1 MRRYL
6 SAFLGL
12 ALLAASGCSGGQP
25 AASPG
30 GSESG
35 ADVGEPYKIGAI
47 LDITGGGSTL
57 AIPERNTLLM
67 LTERVN
73 AQGGIMGPDG
83 KRHRLE
89 MIIEDNKSQESE
101 SVLLANKL
109 IKTEKVPVL
118 IGASQSG
125 PTLAMLQTVQEAEIP
140 LVSLATSIQIVTP
153 VTERK
158 WAFKTPWSDA
168 NIVAAIVEDMKS
180 RGFTKAAWL
189 SVNNAYGDSARTE
202 FLRLAPEAGVEIVL
216 DDRFDVGV
224 KDLTP
229 LMNRVKASDAQA
241 VVIWALSP
249 ETAVAV
255 RGHKALQ
262 LKQEVYV
269 SHGVATPQFLE
280 LAGDAA
286 EGINMAAGK
295 ALVVDQLP
303 DDDPQKPVL
312 DDFNQSYQA
321 AFRDPISTLGGHA
334 WDAFHIVVHALSK
347 AGPDPAAIRDV
358 LENDIREFV
367 GVTGIFNISPEDH
380 TGLDA
385 RGLAIMRVDSGS
397 FRLVRTF
404 SEP

>member
-1 MRRYL
+1 MKRYL
-6 SAFLGL
+6 SAFVGL
-12 ALLAASGCSGGQP
+12 VLLAAAGCSSGQP
-25 AASPG
+25 AAAPAG
-30 GSESG
+30 GESG
-35 ADVGEPYKIGAI
+35 AVGEPYKIGAI
-47 LDITGGGSTL
+47 LDVTGGGSTL

-73 AQGGIMGPDG
+73 AQGGITGPDG
-83 KRHRLE
+83 KQHRLE
-89 MIIEDNKSQESE
+89 LIIEDNKGQESE

-109 IKTEKVPVL
+109 LRTDKVPVL
-118 IGASQSG
+118 IGSSQSG
-125 PTLAMLQTVQEAEIP
+125 TTLAMLQTVQEAEIP
-140 LVSLATSIQIVTP
+140 LISLATSVQIVTP
-153 VTERK
+153 VAERK

-168 NIVAAIVEDMKS
+168 NIVAVIVEDMQS
-180 RGFTKAAWL
+180 RGFTKIAWL

-202 FLRLAPEAGVEIVL
+202 FLRIAPEAGIELVL

-280 LAGDAA
+280 LAGSAA

-303 DDDPQKPVL
+303 DDDPQKAVL

-321 AFRDPISTLGGHA
+321 TFRDPISTLGGHA
-334 WDAFHIVVHALSK
+334 WDAFHMVIHAFSK
-347 AGPDPAAIRDV
+347 VGPDPARIREV
-358 LENDIREFV
+358 LENDVREFV
-367 GVTGIFNISPEDH
+367 GVTGIFNLSPEDH

-385 RGLAIMRVDSGS
+385 RGLAILRVENGS

-404 SEP
+404 SDL

>member
-1 MRRYL
+1 MKRYL
-6 SAFLGL
+6 SAFVGL
-12 ALLAASGCSGGQP
+12 ALLAAVGCGSGQP
-25 AASPG
+25 AGSPG
-30 GSESG
+30 GGEAGTAG
-35 ADVGEPYKIGAI
+35 APYKIGAI

-57 AIPERNTLLM
+57 AIPERNTLQM

-73 AQGGIMGPDG
+73 AQGGITGPDG
-83 KRHRLE
+83 EQHRLE
-89 MIIEDNKSQESE
+89 LIIEDNKGQESE

-118 IGASQSG
+118 IGSSQSG
-125 PTLAMLQTVQEAEIP
+125 TTLAMLQTVQEAEIP
-140 LVSLATSIQIVTP
+140 LISLATSIQIVTP
-153 VTERK
+153 VAERK

-180 RGFTKAAWL
+180 RGFTKVAWL

-202 FLRLAPEAGVEIVL
+202 FLRLAPEAGIALVL

-241 VVIWALSP
+241 VVVWALSP

-262 LKQEVYV
+262 LTQEVYV

-286 EGINMAAGK
+286 EGVNMAAGK
-295 ALVVDQLP
+295 ALAVDQLP
-303 DDDPQKPVL
+303 DNDPQKAVL

-334 WDAFHIVVHALSK
+334 WDAFHMVVYALSK
-347 AGPDPAAIRDV
+347 AGPDPVGIRDV
-358 LENDIREFV
+358 LENDTRELV
-367 GVTGIFNISPEDH
+367 GVTGIFNLSPEDH

-385 RGLAIMRVDSGS
+385 RGLVILRVENGS

-404 SEP
+404 AEP

>member
-1 MRRYL
+1 LKRYL
-6 SAFLGL
+6 SAFVGL
-12 ALLAASGCSGGQP
+12 VLLAAAGCSSGQP
-25 AASPG
+25 AAAPAG
-30 GSESG
+30 GESG
-35 ADVGEPYKIGAI
+35 AVGEPYKIGAI
-47 LDITGGGSTL
+47 LDVTGGGSTL

-73 AQGGIMGPDG
+73 AQGGITGPDG
-83 KRHRLE
+83 KQHRLE
-89 MIIEDNKSQESE
+89 LIIEDNKGQESE

-109 IKTEKVPVL
+109 IRTDKVPVL
-118 IGASQSG
+118 IGSSQSG
-125 PTLAMLQTVQEAEIP
+125 TTLAMLQTVQEAEIP
-140 LVSLATSIQIVTP
+140 LISLATSVQIVTP
-153 VTERK
+153 VAERK

-168 NIVAAIVEDMKS
+168 NIVAAIVEDMQN
-180 RGFTKAAWL
+180 RGFTKIAWL

-202 FLRLAPEAGVEIVL
+202 FLRIAPEAGIELVL

-280 LAGDAA
+280 LAGSAA

-303 DDDPQKPVL
+303 DDDPQKAVL

-321 AFRDPISTLGGHA
+321 TFRDPISTLGGHA
-334 WDAFHIVVHALSK
+334 WDAFHMVIHAFSK
-347 AGPDPAAIRDV
+347 VGPDPARIREV
-358 LENDIREFV
+358 LENDVREFV
-367 GVTGIFNISPEDH
+367 GVTGIFNLSPEDH

-385 RGLAIMRVDSGS
+385 RGLAILRVENGS

-404 SEP
+404 SDP

>member
-1 MRRYL
+1 MKRYL
-6 SAFLGL
+6 SAFVGL
-12 ALLAASGCSGGQP
+12 VLLAAAGCSSGQP
-25 AASPG
+25 AAAPAG
-30 GSESG
+30 GESG
-35 ADVGEPYKIGAI
+35 AVGEPYKIGAI
-47 LDITGGGSTL
+47 LDVTGGGSTL

-73 AQGGIMGPDG
+73 AQGGITGPDG
-83 KRHRLE
+83 KQHRLE
-89 MIIEDNKSQESE
+89 LIIEDNKGQESE

-109 IKTEKVPVL
+109 IRTDKVPVL
-118 IGASQSG
+118 IGSSQSG
-125 PTLAMLQTVQEAEIP
+125 TTLAMLQTVQEAEIP
-140 LVSLATSIQIVTP
+140 LISLATSVQIVTP
-153 VTERK
+153 VAERK

-168 NIVAAIVEDMKS
+168 NIVAAIVEDMQN
-180 RGFTKAAWL
+180 RGFTKIAWL

-202 FLRLAPEAGVEIVL
+202 FLRIAPEAGIELVL

-280 LAGDAA
+280 LAGSAA

-303 DDDPQKPVL
+303 DDDPQKAVL

-321 AFRDPISTLGGHA
+321 TFRDPISTLGGHA
-334 WDAFHIVVHALSK
+334 WDAFHMVIHAFSK
-347 AGPDPAAIRDV
+347 VGPDPARIREV
-358 LENDIREFV
+358 LENDVREFV
-367 GVTGIFNISPEDH
+367 GVTGIFNLSPEDH

-385 RGLAIMRVDSGS
+385 RGLAILRVENGS

-404 SEP
+404 SDP